1 MDYELLILIV
11 KNYFLF
17 SDASARIIFEKNENN
32 NNFQVA

>member
-11 KNYFLF
+11 KNYLF

>member
-17 SDASARIIFEKNENN
+17 SDVRIIFEKNENN